1 MVNINH
7 QSKLSK
13 PWLGKSFRSSLIKV
27 GPLIEIVIN
36 YFYLLVAC
44 SSDPCIHS
52 NSSRKDLE
60 VNGVLEETCI
70 LDELDHF
77 LLSMSLYGDL
87 CQVLAEEVTALTA
100 KQVP

>member
-1 MVNINH
+1 MVSINH

-13 PWLGKSFRSSLIKV
+13 PWLGISFRSSLIKV
-27 GPLIEIVIN
+27 EPLIELVIN
-36 YFYLLVAC
+36 YLLVSC